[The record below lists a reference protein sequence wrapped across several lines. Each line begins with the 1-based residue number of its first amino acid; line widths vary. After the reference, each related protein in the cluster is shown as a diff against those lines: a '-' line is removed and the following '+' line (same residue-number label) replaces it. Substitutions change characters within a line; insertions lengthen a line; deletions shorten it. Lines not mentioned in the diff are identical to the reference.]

1 MNEFNA
7 QLEVVDGI
15 TVLTAEGLL
24 TVQGL
29 VDMSVSG
36 FYGLTR
42 QAIWD
47 LRMSYLSGM
56 NRDEYVALSR
66 GMAANEHKRHTVS
79 AAIVLGNRED
89 LVSFRYYTLVGAH
102 ETGQRVQMFL
112 TCDMNEARDWL
123 KSVEHMESW
132 DADEQGMQVS
142 IQR

>member
-42 QAIWD
+42 QSIWD

-56 NRDEYVALSR
+56 NRGEYVALSR
-66 GMAANEHKRHTVS
+66 GMAANEHKRQTVS
-79 AAIVLGNRED
+79 AAIVLGNKED

-112 TCDMNEARDWL
+112 TCDMDEARDWL
-123 KSVEHMESW
+123 KSVENMESW
-132 DADEQGMQVS
+132 DADEQGLQVS